1 MKRNFF
7 CKFFSI
13 LLLCIFLPAATYSAD
28 KGRVI
33 VNFIKRIFPDETTR
47 RMIAVQSARHIE
59 KKYRE
64 KKITEKNNTE
74 EDESHTFTIIIII
87 LGVIFFVYLV
97 TKQPQQQKKEK

>member
-64 KKITEKNNTE
+64 KNNTE